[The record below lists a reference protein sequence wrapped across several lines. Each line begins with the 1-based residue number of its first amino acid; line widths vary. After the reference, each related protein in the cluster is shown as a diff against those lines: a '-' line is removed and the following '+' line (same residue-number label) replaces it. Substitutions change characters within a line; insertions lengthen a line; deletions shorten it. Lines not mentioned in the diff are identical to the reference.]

1 MPGAARAAD
10 AVHVVLRVH
19 GHVEVHDG
27 VDPGNVDA
35 AAHDVGGH
43 EHLHLRGAEAPERSL
58 ALALVAPGVH
68 EVALEAAAAEH
79 LRHLVHAG
87 LRAAEHKHA
96 LRRVAPKQRLEQL
109 QLLALRDG
117 AQVLLHRVGRLPH
130 ARDLDRGRVL
140 EHGVHGALDG
150 GRDRGREEQGLSLAG
165 QRGDDAPDAGPEAHV
180 QHAVRLVQHEDLHV
194 GEAQVAVL
202 HEVEQA
208 PGSGNQKVAA
218 GLEPADLL
226 VELRAAHHDDG
237 RLARLLAH
245 DGDDVLDLLREL
257 ARGGDYQRERPKRVG
272 VVVWREARVAL
283 AAALARAAALLAVR
297 LAAGLGLRG
306 LVRLPAGARLAA
318 ALCIRLWLAGVCRA
332 RAVRIVRAVLR
343 GGLGL
348 GRRLVVATTR
358 LAGGADVAV
367 RVHLG

>member
-35 AAHDVGGH
+35 AAHDVGRH
-43 EHLHLRGAEAPERSL
+43 KHLHLRKAEAPERPL

-96 LRRVAPKQRLEQL
+96 LRRVALEQRLEQL
-109 QLLALRDG
+109 QLLTLRDG
-117 AQVLLHRVGRLPH
+117 AEVLLHRIGRLSH

-140 EHGVHGALDG
+140 EHGVHGALDR
-150 GRDRGREEQGLSLAG
+150 GRDRGREEQGLPLAG
-165 QRGDDAPDAGPEAHV
+165 QCGDDAPDAGPEAHV
-180 QHAVRLVQHEDLHV
+180 EHAVRLVQHEDLHV
-194 GEAQVAVL
+194 GKAQVAVL

-208 PGSGNQKVAA
+208 PGRGHEQVAA
-218 GLEPADLL
+218 GLEPADLA

-237 RLARLLAH
+237 RLARLLAD
-245 DGDDVLDLLREL
+245 DGDDILNLLCEL
-257 ARGGDYQRERPKRVG
+257 ARGGNHQRERPKRVSVG
-272 VVVWREARVAL
+272 VWREACVAL
-283 AAALARAAALLAVR
+283 AAALARAAALFAVG
-297 LAAGLGLRG
+297 LAAARLGLVGLGCLTAG
-306 LVRLPAGARLAA
+306 GRLPAAPCA
-318 ALCIRLWLAGVCRA
+318 
-332 RAVRIVRAVLR
+332 
-343 GGLGL
+343 
-348 GRRLVVATTR
+348 
-358 LAGGADVAV
+358 
-367 RVHLG
+367 